1 MDDHAIEEIANQI
14 NERIGAKMRGS
25 RNLSEPRQGLSFW
38 FENYNRGSGPI
49 FSIRPSGLKRHTVSF
64 KFGPYA
70 APCIQHIRDR
80 AAQEDYALA
89 YAFTDQLGQSYDLK
103 INGESTRVAWSVA
116 PDLTITITRMVT
128 NQQCDKELSKSIDL
142 MMTPLIAAVAELIG
156 YETDNEGLEET
167 DPDVEG
173 RIIHSLIQKR
183 ERSRRNRLLCL
194 SIHGEK
200 CQVCGFVSQ
209 NVYGAELSSILEV
222 HHVEPLSDIEQPR
235 AYDPSTDLVPL
246 CPNCHRAIHK
256 RKPALTPDELREIM
270 GV

>member
-1 MDDHAIEEIANQI
+1 MDDHAIEAIATQI

-70 APCIQHIRDR
+70 APCIEHIRNR

-89 YAFTDQLGQSYDLK
+89 SAFIEQLRQSYHLK
-103 INGESTRVAWSVA
+103 INGESSKVDWEVA
-116 PDLTITITRMVT
+116 PDLTISITRMVS
-128 NQQCDKELSKSIDL
+128 NQHCDKELSESIDL

-156 YETDNEGLEET
+156 YEADNEGLEEA
-167 DPDVEG
+167 DLDIEG
-173 RIIHSLIQKR
+173 QITHSLSKKR

-200 CQVCGFVSQ
+200 CHVCNFVSQ
-209 NVYGAELSSILEV
+209 EVYGVELPSILEV
-222 HHVEPLSDIEQPR
+222 HHIEPLSDIEQPR
-235 AYDPSTDLVPL
+235 AYDPRTDLVPL
-246 CPNCHRAIHK
+246 CPNCHSAIHK

-270 GV
+270 SI